1 MIQSR
6 LDTALPLGRS
16 ADDFNERYSRALVI
30 VLLGYAILG
39 KTFAYLGIPPLF
51 VGEMALAGGLI
62 ALLRSGCWLAILATP
77 ASRMLIVLMGW
88 VLYRT
93 VPYLGPYG
101 MDAPRD
107 SVLALYGLF
116 ALIVVALLLE
126 EPGRFGRAMDAYGR
140 FARFYALAGGIV
152 YGLSSAFL
160 KIPGTEIQIPS
171 VRAGEAASHL
181 AAIAVFVLLGLGRF
195 SRLWVAVLMASMI
208 VVTSSRGAMLTCL
221 VPVVVAAIA
230 GRRLRQFMPIVLVFF
245 VAAIIA
251 TLFDLSVQLPGNER
265 ATGPKQ
271 IVEGLK
277 SVVGVSEASNFEAT
291 KEFRLRW
298 WATIQD
304 YTLRGPYFWT
314 GKGFGVNIAL
324 EDGYKQW
331 VTADAVL
338 RSPHNVNMT
347 YLARSGVPGLVLWLG
362 VLATWFT
369 MLFHSLLWARRR
381 GEEHWAK
388 LFIWIGCYG
397 LGMFVDAC
405 FDVALEGPMLGIWFW
420 CVFGFGIGASMI
432 FRSPLGRSFRHGE
445 DRAGP

>member
-1 MIQSR
+1 MILSN
-6 LDTALPLGRS
+6 LATPVPLGHPS
-16 ADDFNERYSRALVI
+16 SSFNVRYCRALVL
-30 VLLGYAILG
+30 VLVGYAVIG
-39 KTFAYLGIPPLF
+39 KSFAYVGIPPLY
-51 VGEMALAGGLI
+51 VGEMAVAGGLV
-62 ALLRSGCWLAILATP
+62 ALARSGCWLAVLATP
-77 ASRMLIVLMGW
+77 ASRMLVVLMGW
-88 VLYRT
+88 VLIRT
-93 VPYLGPYG
+93 VPYVGTYG

-107 SVLALYGLF
+107 SVLAVYGLF

-126 EPGRFGRAMDAYGR
+126 DPGRFVRAVNAYGR
-140 FARFYALAGGIV
+140 FARVYAALGGIV
-152 YGLSSAFL
+152 FGLSSALL
-160 KIPGTEIQIPS
+160 KIPGTEIQIPN

-181 AAIAVFVLLGLGRF
+181 AGIAVFVMLGLGRF
-195 SRLWVAVLMASMI
+195 SRLWIAVLMASMV

-230 GRRLRQFMPIVLVFF
+230 GRRLRQFMPIVLVFLA
-245 VAAIIA
+245 AAIVA
-251 TLFDLSVQLPGNER
+251 TIFDLSIQLPGNER

-271 IVEGLK
+271 LIEGLK
-277 SVVGVSEASNFEAT
+277 SVVGASETSNFEAT

-331 VTADAVL
+331 VTADSVL

-347 YLARSGVPGLVLWLG
+347 YLARSGVPGLVLWLAT
-362 VLATWFT
+362 LATWFA

-381 GEEHWAK
+381 GEEHWARI
-388 LFIWIGCYG
+388 FVWIACYG

-420 CVFGFGIGASMI
+420 CIFGFGIGASMI
-432 FRSPLGRSFRHGE
+432 FRSSLGRSL
-445 DRAGP
+445 A

>member
-1 MIQSR
+1 MILSN
-6 LDTALPLGRS
+6 LATPVPLGYPS
-16 ADDFNERYSRALVI
+16 SSFNARYCRALVL
-30 VLLGYAILG
+30 VLVGYAVIG
-39 KTFAYLGIPPLF
+39 KSFAYVGIPPLY
-51 VGEMALAGGLI
+51 VGEMAVAGGLV
-62 ALLRSGCWLAILATP
+62 ALARSGCWLAVLATP
-77 ASRMLIVLMGW
+77 ASRMLVVLMGW
-88 VLYRT
+88 VLIRT
-93 VPYLGPYG
+93 VPYVGTYG

-107 SVLALYGLF
+107 SVLAVYGLF

-126 EPGRFGRAMDAYGR
+126 DPGRFVRAVSAYGR
-140 FARFYALAGGIV
+140 FARVYAALGGIV
-152 YGLSSAFL
+152 FGLSSALL
-160 KIPGTEIQIPS
+160 KIPGTEIQIPN

-181 AAIAVFVLLGLGRF
+181 AGIAVFVMLGLGRF
-195 SRLWVAVLMASMI
+195 SRLWIAVLMASMV

-221 VPVVVAAIA
+221 VPVVVAAVA
-230 GRRLRQFMPIVLVFF
+230 GRRLRQFMPIVLVFLA
-245 VAAIIA
+245 AAIVA
-251 TLFDLSVQLPGNER
+251 TIFDLSIQLPGNER

-271 IVEGLK
+271 LIEGLK
-277 SVVGVSEASNFEAT
+277 SVVGASETSNFEAT

-331 VTADAVL
+331 VTADSVL

-347 YLARSGVPGLVLWLG
+347 YLARSGVPGLVLWLAT
-362 VLATWFT
+362 LATWFA

-381 GEEHWAK
+381 GEEHWARI
-388 LFIWIGCYG
+388 FVWIACYG

-420 CVFGFGIGASMI
+420 CIFGFGIGASMI
-432 FRSPLGRSFRHGE
+432 FRSSLGRSL
-445 DRAGP
+445 A